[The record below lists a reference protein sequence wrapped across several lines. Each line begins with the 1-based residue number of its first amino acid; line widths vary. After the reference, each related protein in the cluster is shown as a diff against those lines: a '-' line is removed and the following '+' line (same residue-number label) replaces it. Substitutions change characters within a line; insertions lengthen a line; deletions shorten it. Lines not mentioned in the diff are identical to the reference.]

1 MIAVSYHDRVNV
13 LQASGLAST
22 APFDR
27 SEWFTLLEREGALTP
42 FVALAANS
50 IHKAALPM
58 MRSGKTLVPLA
69 NWYNFS
75 WRPLLTPDADPA
87 PLLADLARDLAAR
100 ADRATFWPV
109 PDEDGSATALA
120 HAFRQAGWAVFL
132 EPCDTNHILPVRG
145 RSYEEYLADRPGPL
159 RTTLKRKAKKVDVE
173 IHDSFDA
180 KGWHDYEAVYG
191 ASWKPEEGRP
201 AMLRQFAE
209 QEGAA
214 GRLRLGVA
222 RHEGRAIAAQFW
234 TVENGV
240 AFIHKLAH
248 AEEAVPLSAGTVLT
262 AALFQRVIDEDAVT
276 LVDFGTGDDP
286 YKSMWMEETRVRWR
300 IDCLRP
306 GKPANWPAI
315 ARKAIRA
322 GMRKLAS
329 GSAAG

>member
-13 LQASGLAST
+13 LQASGLASA

-42 FVALAANS
+42 FIAVAANS
-50 IHKAALPM
+50 VHKAALPL
-58 MRSGKTLVPLA
+58 MRSGKALVPLA

-87 PLLADLARDLAAR
+87 PLLENLARELASQT
-100 ADRATFWPV
+100 DRACFWPV
-109 PDEDGSATALA
+109 PDEDGSATNLVR
-120 HAFRQAGWAVFL
+120 AFRKAGWAAFM
-132 EPCDTNHILPVRG
+132 EPCDTNHILPIRG
-145 RSYEEYLADRPGPL
+145 RSYEAYLAGRPGPL
-159 RTTLKRKAKKVDVE
+159 RTTLKRKAKKVAVE
-173 IHDSFDA
+173 IHDCFDPKA
-180 KGWHDYEAVYG
+180 WHDYEAVYG
-191 ASWKPEEGRP
+191 SSWKPEEGKP

-209 QEGAA
+209 QEGLA
-214 GRLRLGVA
+214 GRLRLGIV

-262 AALFQRVIDEDAVT
+262 AALFQRVIDVDGVS

-300 IDCLRP
+300 IECLRP
-306 GKPANWPAI
+306 GKPANWPII
-315 ARKAIRA
+315 ARRGLQA
-322 GMRKLAS
+322 GLRKLAS
-329 GSAAG
+329 GKAAG